1 MQSLHF
7 ILIVREIIGGGEVE
21 VNLLKATLK
30 EISAVW
36 QMDSIGS
43 KNKSRE
49 ESKEAVMGT
58 LMRDSSLY
66 SLSEMVGEWF

>member
-30 EISAVW
+30 EISAV
-36 QMDSIGS
+36 
-43 KNKSRE
+43 
-49 ESKEAVMGT
+49 
-58 LMRDSSLY
+58 
-66 SLSEMVGEWF
+66 

>member
-66 SLSEMVGEWF
+66 LLSEMVGEWF

>member
-1 MQSLHF
+1 
-7 ILIVREIIGGGEVE
+7 
-21 VNLLKATLK
+21 
-30 EISAVW
+30 
-36 QMDSIGS
+36 MDSIGS